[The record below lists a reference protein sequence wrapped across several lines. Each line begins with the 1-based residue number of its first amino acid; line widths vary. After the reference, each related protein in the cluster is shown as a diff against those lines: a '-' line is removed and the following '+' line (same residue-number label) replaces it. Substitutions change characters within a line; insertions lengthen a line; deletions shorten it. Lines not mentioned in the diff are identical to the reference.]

1 MWIPTEVQLW
11 QIVCHFHK
19 GKKRNLQT
27 NVVHWTKDVR
37 EQETDMARGT
47 VQSAAIVDSFPS
59 LRSNQP
65 RPNEYTVCLFE
76 ILDKYDILF
85 DQSLKNYLNDSSRA
99 TYAMIPTDIY
109 LELTTIGKVNDM
121 IPATSGH
128 AMTDDTA
135 RTNKQVYLPSGIP
148 RR

>member
-1 MWIPTEVQLW
+1 M
-11 QIVCHFHK
+11 
-19 GKKRNLQT
+19 
-27 NVVHWTKDVR
+27 HWTKDVR

-59 LRSNQP
+59 HRSNQP
-65 RPNEYTVCLFE
+65 RHNEYTVCLFE

-85 DQSLKNYLNDSSRA
+85 HQSLKNYLNDSSRA
-99 TYAMIPTDIY
+99 THAMIATDIY